1 MSAAVA
7 GDWAFLAARR
17 LRRADYFAQFH
28 QGLIPIAGSLRCE
41 TCLCGC
47 CEGAPVLR
55 SAQVAANSFYARED
69 ARDVAVEHG
78 ERDIVSNAQH
88 GGCGVSAD
96 TRKFKRGVQ
105 RAGELSGVLRD
116 DSFCCAMQIARP
128 AVVAQAGPKFQ
139 DFR

>member
-55 SAQVAANSFYARED
+55 SAQVAANSYYARED

-78 ERDIVSNAQH
+78 ERDIVSDAQH
-88 GGCGVSAD
+88 GGCGVRAD
-96 TRKFKRGVQ
+96 AGEFQRGV
-105 RAGELSGVLRD
+105 ESTWKFSVMLRD
-116 DSFCCAMQIARP
+116 DHFRGAMQIARA
-128 AVVAQAGPKFQ
+128 AVVAEA
-139 DFR
+139 R